1 MKAMII
7 TAMLILGL
15 AAVVPAQKGE
25 TMTLRVGQKRSAGK
39 GDIKIKFVRVA
50 EDSRCPEKSA
60 CVWAGNAKVEVVIS
74 NRRGSST
81 VTMNTDTGNH
91 GDQYGGWAVNLV
103 SLTHK
108 QTGKMRQSEYRA
120 VFSLEKLQR

>member
-25 TMTLRVGQKRSAGK
+25 TVTLRAGQKRSVAK
-39 GDIKIKFVRVA
+39 GDIKIKFVRVT
-50 EDSRCPEKSA
+50 EDSRCPEKSM
-60 CVWAGNAKVEVVIS
+60 CVRAGNATLEVVIS
-74 NRRGSST
+74 NKRGSKT
-81 VTMNTDTGNH
+81 VTMNTTDGNH

-103 SLTHK
+103 SLTQK
-108 QTGKMRQSEYRA
+108 QAGKMRQSEYRA
-120 VFSLEKLQR
+120 VFSIERLQR